1 MKKKPGINW
10 NDNLSDFKSFLADSA
25 KTVANVVNKDLES
38 QAATF
43 VNPWINLAGKAV
55 GKKPNLREARPQ
67 EALNNTVTALAAI
80 ATGGMAKSAS
90 TAIRAAKSTSQA
102 VGASQAATSSLER
115 LASNRMAWDSLQ
127 RLKQAKADKWFQY
140 GQHPAAKRARNRI
153 KDEIYD
159 LRLTQTGLTDAI
171 NKEAK
176 RIEWLT
182 RGKLFGD

>member
-25 KTVANVVNKDLES
+25 KTINNVVNSELES

-55 GKKPNLREARPQ
+55 GKNPNLRESGPK
-67 EALNNTVTALAAI
+67 EALTNTATAI
-80 ATGGMAKSAS
+80 ASIVTGGMAKSAS
-90 TAIRAAKSTSQA
+90 IATRAAKITSPA
-102 VGASQAATSSLER
+102 VGASQAANSSLER
-115 LASNRMAWDSLQ
+115 LATNRMAWDSIQ
-127 RLKQAKADKWFQY
+127 RLKQAKADKWFGY
-140 GQHPAAKRARNRI
+140 GQHPAAKKARNKI

-159 LRLTQTGLTDAI
+159 LRLTQTGLSDAI